1 MKTPDIKLNT
11 PVKSSAMPHPSRR
24 GFTAMNHTIATLAT
38 AISLSMSLTGYSA
51 TVASGA
57 ITDPAGDASQDD
69 LVSASISIDDLSNV
83 TFEAHFRLSSF
94 LAGSSEAIF
103 CLDLDR
109 NPATGFSGLDGNHS
123 DAALIGLDAQ
133 VNVPFDLNPYAKVY
147 YNITGSSFP
156 LRPAQYSFT
165 TLTDGYQL
173 TLPLADLG
181 TTNTQM
187 NFKAISTRAIS
198 PNSSNGVR
206 DYMTNIGSPVGVVAN
221 VPEPSSALLLL
232 SGAALCLH
240 RRSLRTNKRNA

>member
-1 MKTPDIKLNT
+1 
-11 PVKSSAMPHPSRR
+11 
-24 GFTAMNHTIATLAT
+24 MNHTIATLAT
-38 AISLSMSLTGYSA
+38 TISLSMSLAGHSA

-57 ITDPAGDASQDD
+57 IADLAGDASQDD
-69 LVSASISIDDLSNV
+69 LVSASIFIDDMANV
-83 TFEAHFRLSSF
+83 TFEVHFRLSSF

-109 NPATGFSGLDGNHS
+109 NPATGYSGLDGNHS

-133 VNVPFDLNPYAKVY
+133 VDVPFFQNPYAKVY

-165 TLTDGYQL
+165 TLTDGYRVSV
-173 TLPLADLG
+173 PLADLG
-181 TTNTQM
+181 ATNTQM
-187 NFKAISTRAIS
+187 NFKVVSSRADS
-198 PNSSNGVR
+198 PNSNSGVR

-221 VPEPSSALLLL
+221 VPEPSSALLLV

-240 RRSLRTNKRNA
+240 RRSLRTNECHA